1 MSTTTPEKAA
11 GNGGSGSPDTPVVAL
26 PRKTVDKLLI
36 GVGIVATVV
45 FAAAGGLLMWGANF
59 SDDYVHD
66 ELSAQ
71 NIFFPDEASLRE
83 EGRDDLVKYA
93 GEQLT
98 TGKQAEAYASFIG
111 GHLENI
117 ADGKTYSEM
126 GTVVNEA
133 EAALEEAE
141 AAGAPA
147 AEITELEGEVAKANG
162 QRDSLFK
169 GETLRG
175 LLLSSYA
182 WATIGTIAGIAMWVA
197 FAAAVLMLILVVL
210 GVMHVKRTT

>member
-1 MSTTTPEKAA
+1 MTTTTPEKAV
-11 GNGGSGSPDTPVVAL
+11 GNGDSVDPDAPVVAL

-45 FAAAGGLLMWGANF
+45 FAAAGFLLMWGANF

-66 ELSAQ
+66 ELSSQ

-98 TGKQAEAYASFIG
+98 TGKQAEAYASYIG
-111 GHLENI
+111 GHLEEI

-126 GTVVNEA
+126 GAVVNEA

-147 AEITELEGEVAKANG
+147 AEITELEGAAAKANG

-182 WATIGTIAGIAMWVA
+182 WATIGTIAGIAMWVS

-210 GVMHVKRTT
+210 GVLHVKRTT